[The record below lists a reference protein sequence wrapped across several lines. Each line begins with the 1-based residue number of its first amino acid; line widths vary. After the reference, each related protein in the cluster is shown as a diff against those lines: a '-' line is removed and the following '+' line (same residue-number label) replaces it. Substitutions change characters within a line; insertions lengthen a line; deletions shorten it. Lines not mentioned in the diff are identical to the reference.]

1 VPYLF
6 EPVPPSDLIAI
17 PGFAD
22 PVSSLTHLVGA
33 LIALVA
39 GVPLVWRGVRAKD
52 TLRSERHRL
61 RIASLVIFV
70 GSAVLLL
77 SMSGVYHLMDRH
89 SPGRAVMQR
98 LDHAAIFFLI
108 AGTATP
114 VYAIMF
120 RGGWR
125 WGMLTLLWV
134 LAFVGVTLKSIYF
147 AAFPQNVGV
156 VLYIAMGWLAGI
168 SMVLLAKRYGVA
180 FVLPLLLGGVVYT
193 LGAVVEMIEPRPLLR
208 AVFRSHELFHLAV
221 LGGLTWQWR
230 FIWLIAAMEGDES
243 REEARAAARKRPVRA
258 SRERLSVVA
267 KVASGGNPPTL
278 SHAPHHESLES
289 RRSAASSARTG

>member
-1 VPYLF
+1 MPYVF
-6 EPVPPSDLIAI
+6 HPVPPPDLIAI

-33 LIALVA
+33 AVALVA
-39 GVPLVWRGVRAKD
+39 GVFLVRRGMRARD
-52 TLRSERHRL
+52 ALRSERHRL
-61 RIASLVIFV
+61 RIGSLVLFV
-70 GSAVLLL
+70 ASAVVLL

-89 SPGRAVMQR
+89 SPARAVMQR

-120 RGGWR
+120 RGRWR

-134 LAFVGVTLKSIYF
+134 LAFMGVTLKSIYF
-147 AAFPQNVGV
+147 SEVPQNLGV
-156 VLYIAMGWLAGI
+156 VLYVVMGWLAGV
-168 SMVLLAKRYGVA
+168 SMVLLARRYGMA
-180 FVLPLLLGGVVYT
+180 FVLPLFLGGVVYT
-193 LGAVVEMIEPRPLLR
+193 LGAAVEMIEPRPLLR
-208 AVFRSHELFHLAV
+208 AVFRAHELFHLAV

-230 FIWLIAAMEGDES
+230 FIWLIAAMEGDET
-243 REEARAAARKRPVRA
+243 REEARSAARRRPSPV
-258 SRERLSVVA
+258 SRERLSVVS